1 MSPTPLAAE
10 PTEQLGDRVNLRA
23 VLRAATADLHAH
35 IDRAMPLARS
45 APTLADYLTHLLLLR
60 DWLGALGQAMTGL
73 NGLADEQA
81 AVLADAEQAAALI
94 GHTVPAPRDAAG
106 AEQAALRALDDGA
119 HADAARLGVRY
130 VIEGSHLGGKVLR
143 RRWGERLAPH
153 PLGYLG
159 GGAPDRWPAFLNEL
173 AAARSPDERA
183 AACAGAVLAFQLLQ
197 RLADAAAPAAHE
209 SRA

>member
-60 DWLGALGQAMTGL
+60 DWLGALGQAMSGL

-81 AVLADAEQAAALI
+81 AVLADAEQAATLI

-106 AEQAALRALDDGA
+106 PEQAALRAL
-119 HADAARLGVRY
+119 
-130 VIEGSHLGGKVLR
+130 
-143 RRWGERLAPH
+143 
-153 PLGYLG
+153 GYH
-159 GGAPDRWPAFLNEL
+159 D
-173 AAARSPDERA
+173 
-183 AACAGAVLAFQLLQ
+183 
-197 RLADAAAPAAHE
+197 
-209 SRA
+209 

>member
-1 MSPTPLAAE
+1 M
-10 PTEQLGDRVNLRA
+10 
-23 VLRAATADLHAH
+23 
-35 IDRAMPLARS
+35 
-45 APTLADYLTHLLLLR
+45 
-60 DWLGALGQAMTGL
+60 
-73 NGLADEQA
+73 
-81 AVLADAEQAAALI
+81 
-94 GHTVPAPRDAAG
+94 PAPRDAARP
-106 AEQAALRALDDGA
+106 EQAALRALDDGA

-173 AAARSPDERA
+173 AAARSPEERA

-197 RLADAAAPAAHE
+197 RLADAGAPAAHE

>member
-35 IDRAMPLARS
+35 IDRAMPLARP
-45 APTLADYLTHLLLLR
+45 APTLADYLTHLLLR
-60 DWLGALGQAMTGL
+60 DWLGALGQSMTGL

-197 RLADAAAPAAHE
+197 RLADAGAPAAHE